1 MSHWVIS
8 SRLYKWW
15 GYWDVL
21 T

>member
-1 MSHWVIS
+1 MSRLVIS

-15 GYWDVL
+15 SRCDVL

>member
-1 MSHWVIS
+1 MSRLVIL

-15 GYWDVL
+15 CRWHVL

>member
-1 MSHWVIS
+1 MSCLVIL

-15 GYWDVL
+15 GCWDVL

>member
-1 MSHWVIS
+1 MSQLVIS

-15 GYWDVL
+15 DCWDVL